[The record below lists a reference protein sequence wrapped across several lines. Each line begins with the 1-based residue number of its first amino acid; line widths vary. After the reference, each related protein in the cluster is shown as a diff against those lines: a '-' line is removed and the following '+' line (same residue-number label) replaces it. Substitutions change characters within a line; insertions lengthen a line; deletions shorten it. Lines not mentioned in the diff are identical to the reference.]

1 MTPYPETFDGAFRD
15 TNTRSFNF
23 AHSSTRMVVERA
35 FGVAKERFRVLKM
48 CIDVDDMGRSVD
60 IIATSIVLHN
70 ILIALG
76 LILTCLLYLMS
87 AEKIKISEA
96 VEDRRKRIYNR
107 LHSRTRIVVE
117 CAFKRSALGQ
127 VKAEVIIANL
137 KVWHNLLVLVGD
149 YFEVEDLDLLAY
161 EDR

>member
-15 TNTRSFNF
+15 TKTRSFNF

-48 CIDVDDMGRSVD
+48 CTDVDDVGRSVD

-76 LILTCLLYLMS
+76 LILTCL
-87 AEKIKISEA
+87 
-96 VEDRRKRIYNR
+96 
-107 LHSRTRIVVE
+107 
-117 CAFKRSALGQ
+117 
-127 VKAEVIIANL
+127 
-137 KVWHNLLVLVGD
+137 
-149 YFEVEDLDLLAY
+149 
-161 EDR
+161 